1 MELGIVRSKVSSEKS
16 ITEPNVKRSR
26 FNVKGRNLVGLALA
40 ALSLSACNL
49 PTFGAFRG
57 ATTQGQNELHLW
69 QGFIITAIFVGAITW
84 GVLFYAVFKFRRRG
98 SGDIPKQTHSN
109 VKWELIYT
117 IIPVLIVIGL
127 FAATYV
133 SENQIDAVS
142 SHPALRVTVVGF
154 QWGWKFEYPGG
165 VNVVPNG
172 SIYPVLELPKG
183 ETTTIKLI
191 SNDVVHGFY
200 IPAFNFSRYA
210 LPGVTNYFDFTPTT
224 TGYFQGK
231 CSQFCGLYHAE
242 MLFNVRVV
250 SPTQFNSWLSSQQ
263 KKVTA

>member
-1 MELGIVRSKVSSEKS
+1 MRSYAIGERA
-16 ITEPNVKRSR
+16 ITGVEMKRSR
-26 FNVKGRNLVGLALA
+26 FKSRSKNALGLALA
-40 ALSLSACNL
+40 ALALSACNL
-49 PTFGAFRG
+49 PAFGGFTG
-57 ATTQGQNELHLW
+57 ATTQGQNEHHLW
-69 QGFIITAIFVGAITW
+69 QGFIITAIVVGAVTW
-84 GVLFYAVFKFRRRG
+84 GALFYAVFKFRRRG
-98 SGDIPKQTHSN
+98 DTIPKQTHSN
-109 VKWELIYT
+109 VKWELVYT

-133 SENQIDAVS
+133 SEDQIDAVS

-165 VNVVPNG
+165 VVVVPHG
-172 SIYPVLELPKG
+172 SNYPVLELPKG
-183 ETTTIKLI
+183 ETTTVKLI

-224 TGYFQGK
+224 DGYFRGR
-231 CSQFCGLYHAE
+231 CSQLCGLYHAE

-250 SPTQFNSWLSSQQ
+250 GASQFNSWLSAQQ